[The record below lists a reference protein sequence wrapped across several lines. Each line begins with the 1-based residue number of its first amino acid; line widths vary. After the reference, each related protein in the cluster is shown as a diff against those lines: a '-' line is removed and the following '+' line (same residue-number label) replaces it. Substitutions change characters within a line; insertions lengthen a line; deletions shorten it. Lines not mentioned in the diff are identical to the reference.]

1 MCIRDRKLSR
11 AVGWWSEPLPGSAD
25 VADRQRIGKNQSSQ
39 QKAGCSSLTSSWSQE
54 GSQGIDIMSIV
65 SSQTLSPPK
74 GLKILHVGS
83 CCLDL
88 RRNFSRYPRR
98 PHRFIILEK
107 ITGGCF
113 AVSLIFLDPNQKL
126 VHLCVGE

>member
-65 SSQTLSPPK
+65 SSQTLRRRGLNLSAIRDVSSPVPHPISIQ
-74 GLKILHVGS
+74 LFS
-83 CCLDL
+83 SEAPSQS
-88 RRNFSRYPRR
+88 RNS
-98 PHRFIILEK
+98 
-107 ITGGCF
+107 
-113 AVSLIFLDPNQKL
+113 
-126 VHLCVGE
+126 